1 MTRHT
6 PGPWLLDMGAD
17 SFVIHWRGDV
27 IAHKEHSHP
36 LSETTRHD
44 AMLLAAAPDL
54 AFALT
59 ATLPLMQRMAEAMNG
74 SGDRAAEQAIARVLE
89 QIQAALRKA
98 GAE

>member
-6 PGPWLLDMGAD
+6 PRPWRIDEYRNRYSIVQEPNDGEICPGQVACTWDISSARLI
-17 SFVIHWRGDV
+17 S
-27 IAHKEHSHP
+27 
-36 LSETTRHD
+36 
-44 AMLLAAAPDL
+44 AAPDL
-54 AFALT
+54 AFALR

-98 GAE
+98 GVE